1 MNRTEIATVLETLPL
16 DLERIAAADVKASV
30 VVLLNLV
37 ETLAAEN
44 EKLREEQQ
52 KLKDEINRLK
62 GEQGKPEI
70 KGKTRKRDDL
80 SSEQERKEAAGG
92 EQGKGGRGER
102 QRESKREQIK
112 IDRVQ
117 VCPVNG
123 AELPE
128 DAIFK
133 GYESVIVQDLKITTD
148 NVEYRRAVY
157 YSPSQ
162 KKTYRGALPP
172 EVKGEFGAGI
182 RALIPTMKPVCNL
195 SEPKIVEFLQNF
207 GVRISAGYISGLLS
221 DPQAVFHRE
230 KDELYRTGLEC
241 GDYQQIDDTSARV
254 NGENH
259 YTQVVCNP
267 LYTAYFTTEHKDRL
281 SVLDVLRN
289 FAPRRFLFN
298 SETMAL
304 LEQFRLSQKLIGR
317 VDSLE
322 KDQPLTEA
330 QITKLLDELQPGPQ
344 QRSRLLEAAAIA
356 AYHQE
361 TELPVVKLL
370 LCDDAPQFKLLT
382 EELALCWVHDGR
394 HYKKLNPIVPAHRQ
408 QWESFRQDY
417 WAFYGQ
423 LLQFK
428 QTPTSAEAARLSA
441 EFDRL
446 FSTQTGYAELDER
459 IAKTLA
465 KKAALLV
472 VLRHPQLP
480 LHNNDAELGAR
491 AQARV
496 RDVSLHTKSKA
507 GTQAKDTFMTIVQTA
522 KKLGVSAY
530 DYIYDRVSGKFELP
544 SLAQLIRE
552 KRKAELHTCPD
563 PP

>member
-1 MNRTEIATVLETLPL
+1 MNRTEIGTLLETLQL
-16 DLERIAAADVKASV
+16 DIELIEAADVKASV

-70 KGKTRKRDDL
+70 KGKNRKRDDL
-80 SSEQERKEAAGG
+80 SSEQERKEASG
-92 EQGKGGRGER
+92 EQGKRGRGER

-117 VCPVNG
+117 VCPVNRD
-123 AELPE
+123 ELPE

-162 KKTYRGALPP
+162 KKTYRGPLPQ

-182 RALIPTMKPVCNL
+182 RSLIPTMEHVCNM
-195 SEPKIVEFLQNF
+195 SEPKILEFLRNF
-207 GVRISAGYISGLLS
+207 NVRISAGYISSLLT
-221 DPQAVFHRE
+221 DPQALFHRE
-230 KDELYRTGLEC
+230 KDELYRTALEC
-241 GDYQQIDDTSARV
+241 GEYQQIDDTSARV

-298 SETMAL
+298 SETMEL
-304 LEQFRLSQKLIGR
+304 LEQFHLSQKLIRR
-317 VDSLE
+317 VDGLE
-322 KDQPLTEA
+322 KDQPLTEE
-330 QITKLLDELQPGPQ
+330 QITQLLDELQPGPR
-344 QRSRLLEAAAIA
+344 QRSRILEAAAIA

-361 TELPVVKLL
+361 TDLPVVKLL

-394 HYKKLNPIVPAHRQ
+394 HYKKLNPIVPAHREQ
-408 QWESFRQDY
+408 LESFRQDY

-423 LLQFK
+423 LLEFK
-428 QTPTSAEAARLSA
+428 QTPTPAEAARLCE

-446 FSTQTGYAELDER
+446 FSTQTDYAELDER

-465 KKAALLV
+465 KKESLLA
-472 VLRHPQLP
+472 VLRHPELP

-507 GTQAKDTFMTIVQTA
+507 GTLAKDTFMTIVQTA

-530 DYIYDRVSGKFELP
+530 EYIHDRVSGKFELP

-552 KRKAELHTCPD
+552 KKSKAELPTCPD

>member
-1 MNRTEIATVLETLPL
+1 MNRTEIATILETLSL
-16 DLERIAAADVKASV
+16 DPERIEAPDVKAGV
-30 VVLLNLV
+30 VVLLNPV

-44 EKLREEQQ
+44 EKLREEHQ

-70 KGKTRKRDDL
+70 KGKNRKGDDL
-80 SSEQERKEAAGG
+80 SSEQERKEASG
-92 EQGKGGRGER
+92 EQGKRGRGKKR
-102 QRESKREQIK
+102 QREPKREKIK

-117 VCPVNG
+117 ECPVDPD
-123 AELPE
+123 ELPE

-133 GYESVIVQDLKITTD
+133 GYESVVVQELKITTD

-162 KKTYRGALPP
+162 KKTYRGALPG

-182 RALIPTMKPVCNL
+182 RALIPTMKHVCNM
-195 SEPKIVEFLQNF
+195 SEPKILEFLKNF
-207 GVRISAGYISGLLS
+207 NVHISAGYISSVLS
-221 DPQAVFHRE
+221 DPQAVFHHER
-230 KDELYRTGLEC
+230 DELYRAGLEC
-241 GDYQQIDDTSARV
+241 GEYQQIDDTSARV

-259 YTQVVCNP
+259 YTQVVCNS

-289 FAPRRFLFN
+289 FAPRRFLIN
-298 SETMAL
+298 RETLEL
-304 LEQFRLSQKLIGR
+304 LEQFRVSQKLIAG
-317 VDSLE
+317 VAGLE
-322 KDQPLTEA
+322 KDQPLNEE
-330 QITKLLDELQPGPQ
+330 QINKLLDEFRPGPR
-344 QRSRLLEAAAIA
+344 QRSRILEAAAIA

-370 LCDDAPQFKLLT
+370 LCDDAAQFKLLT
-382 EELALCWVHDGR
+382 EELALCWVHDAR
-394 HYKKLNPIVPAHRQ
+394 HYKKLNPIVPAHREQ
-408 QWESFRQDY
+408 LESFRKDY

-423 LLQFK
+423 LLEFK
-428 QTPTSAEAARLSA
+428 QTPTPAEATRLSE

-446 FSTQTGYAELDER
+446 FSTRTGYAELDEP
-459 IAKTLA
+459 IAKTRA
-465 KKAALLV
+465 KKEALLM
-472 VLRHPQLP
+472 VLRHPELP

-507 GTQAKDTFMTIVQTA
+507 GTKAEDTFMTLVQTA

-552 KRKAELHTCPD
+552 KSKAELHTCPD

>member
-1 MNRTEIATVLETLPL
+1 MNRTEIATVLETLQL
-16 DLERIAAADVKASV
+16 NIELIEAADVKASV

-52 KLKDEINRLK
+52 QLKDEINRLK
-62 GEQGKPEI
+62 GEHGKPEM

-80 SSEQERKEAAGG
+80 SSEQERKEASGA
-92 EQGKGGRGER
+92 QGKGGRGEH

-117 VCPVNG
+117 VCPVKG
-123 AELPE
+123 DELPE

-133 GYESVIVQDLKITTD
+133 GYESVLVQDLKITTD
-148 NVEYRRAVY
+148 HVEYRRAVY

-162 KKTYRGALPP
+162 QKTYRGALPP

-182 RALIPTMKPVCNL
+182 RALIPTMKHVCNL
-195 SEPKIVEFLQNF
+195 SEPKILAFLQNF

-221 DPQAVFHRE
+221 DRQAVFHRE
-230 KDELYRTGLEC
+230 KDALYRAALEC

-259 YTQVVCNP
+259 STQVVCNP

-298 SETMAL
+298 SETMEL
-304 LEQFRLSQKLIGR
+304 LEQFRVSQKLIAGL
-317 VDSLE
+317 DSLE
-322 KDQPLTEA
+322 KDQPFTEE
-330 QITKLLDELQPGPQ
+330 QITELLDELQPGPRQ
-344 QRSRLLEAAAIA
+344 CSRILEAAAIA

-370 LCDDAPQFKLLT
+370 LCDDAAQFKLLT

-394 HYKKLNPIVPAHRQ
+394 HYKKLNPIVPVHRQ
-408 QWESFRQDY
+408 QWESFRKDY

-428 QTPTSAEAARLSA
+428 QTPTPAEAARLSE

-446 FSTQTGYAELDER
+446 FSTQTDYAELDER

-465 KKAALLV
+465 KKEALLA
-472 VLRHPQLP
+472 VLRHPQVP

-552 KRKAELHTCPD
+552 RSKAELHTCPD

>member
-1 MNRTEIATVLETLPL
+1 MNRTEIATVLETLQL
-16 DLERIAAADVKASV
+16 DIELIEAADVKASV

-80 SSEQERKEAAGG
+80 SSEQERKEASG
-92 EQGKGGRGER
+92 EQDKGGRGER

-123 AELPE
+123 DELPE

-133 GYESVIVQDLKITTD
+133 GYESVIVQDLKITSD

-162 KKTYRGALPP
+162 KKTYRGALPK

-182 RALIPTMKPVCNL
+182 RALIPTMKHVCNM
-195 SEPKIVEFLQNF
+195 SEPKILEFLRNF
-207 GVRISAGYISGLLS
+207 NVRISAGYISSLLS

-230 KDELYRTGLEC
+230 KDALYWTALEC
-241 GDYQQIDDTSARV
+241 GEYQQIDDTSARV

-259 YTQVVCNP
+259 STQVICNP
-267 LYTAYFTTEHKDRL
+267 LYTAYFTTERKDRL

-298 SETMAL
+298 SETLEL
-304 LEQFRLSQKLIGR
+304 LEQFGLSQKLIAG

-322 KDQPLTEA
+322 KDQPLTHE
-330 QITKLLDELQPGPQ
+330 QISKLLDELQPGPR
-344 QRSRLLEAAAIA
+344 QRSRILEAAAIA

-394 HYKKLNPIVPAHRQ
+394 HYKKLKPIVPMHREQ
-408 QWESFRQDY
+408 LESFRKDY

-423 LLQFK
+423 LRKFK
-428 QTPTSAEAARLSA
+428 QTPSPAEAARLSA

-446 FSTQTGYAELDER
+446 FSTRTGYAELDER

-465 KKAALLV
+465 KKQTLLA

-507 GTQAKDTFMTIVQTA
+507 GTKAKDTFMSIVQTA

-530 DYIYDRVSGKFELP
+530 DYIHDRVSGKFELP

-552 KRKAELHTCPD
+552 KSKAELHTCPD

>member
-1 MNRTEIATVLETLPL
+1 MNRTEITTVLETLPL
-16 DLERIAAADVKASV
+16 DIELMEAADVKTSV

-62 GEQGKPEI
+62 GERGQPEI
-70 KGKTRKRDDL
+70 KGKTGKRDDL
-80 SSEQERKEAAGG
+80 SSEQERKEASGAQG
-92 EQGKGGRGER
+92 ERERGER
-102 QRESKREQIK
+102 HRESKRERIK

-117 VCPVNG
+117 ACPVKG
-123 AELPE
+123 DELPE

-133 GYESVIVQDLKITTD
+133 GYESVIVQDLKIATD

-182 RALIPTMKPVCNL
+182 RSLIPTMAHVCNM
-195 SEPKIVEFLQNF
+195 SEPKILEFLQNF
-207 GVRISAGYISGLLS
+207 NVRISAGYISNLLT
-221 DPQAVFHRE
+221 DPQAVFHHE
-230 KDELYRTGLEC
+230 KDDLYRAALEC
-241 GDYQQIDDTSARV
+241 GGYQQIDDTSARV

-267 LYTAYFTTEHKDRL
+267 LYTAYFTTERKDRL

-298 SETMAL
+298 SETMQL
-304 LEQFRLSQKLIGR
+304 LEQFHLSQKLIAR

-322 KDQPLTEA
+322 KDQALTEE
-330 QITKLLDELQPGPQ
+330 QITKVLDALQPGPQ
-344 QRSRLLEAAAIA
+344 QRSRILEAAAIA

-361 TELPVVKLL
+361 TDLAVVKLL
-370 LCDDAPQFKLLT
+370 LCDDAPQFKRLT

-394 HYKKLNPIVPAHRQ
+394 HYKKLNPIVPAHREQ
-408 QWESFRQDY
+408 LESFRKDY

-428 QTPTSAEAARLSA
+428 QTPTPAEAVRLSEA
-441 EFDRL
+441 FDRL
-446 FSTQTGYAELDER
+446 FSTQTDYAELDER

-465 KKAALLV
+465 KKEALLA
-472 VLRHPQLP
+472 VLRHPELP

-507 GTQAKDTFMTIVQTA
+507 GTRAKDTFMTIVQTA

-530 DYIYDRVSGKFELP
+530 AYIHDRVSGKFELP

-552 KRKAELHTCPD
+552 KNKAERHTCTD

>member
-1 MNRTEIATVLETLPL
+1 MNRTELGTVLETLQPDIEL
-16 DLERIAAADVKASV
+16 IEAADVKAIV

-37 ETLAAEN
+37 ETLGAEN

-70 KGKTRKRDDL
+70 KGKKRKRDDL
-80 SSEQERKEAAGG
+80 SSEQERKKASG
-92 EQGKGGRGER
+92 EQGKGGQGER
-102 QRESKREQIK
+102 QRKSKRDRIK
-112 IDRVQ
+112 IDRVEE
-117 VCPVNG
+117 CPVKG
-123 AELPE
+123 DELPE

-162 KKTYRGALPP
+162 KKTYRGPLPQ

-182 RALIPTMKPVCNL
+182 RSLIPTMKHVCNM
-195 SEPKIVEFLQNF
+195 SEPKILEFLHNF
-207 GVRISAGYISGLLS
+207 NVHISAGYISSLLS
-221 DPQAVFHRE
+221 DPQAVFHHE
-230 KDELYRTGLEC
+230 KDELYRTALEC
-241 GDYQQIDDTSARV
+241 GAYQQIDDTSARV

-259 YTQVVCNP
+259 YTQVLCNP

-298 SETMAL
+298 SETLEL
-304 LEQFRLSQKLIGR
+304 LEQFRVSQKLIAR
-317 VDSLE
+317 VDGLE
-322 KDQPLTEA
+322 KDHPFTEE
-330 QITKLLDELQPGPQ
+330 QINKRLDELQPGPK
-344 QRSRLLEAAAIA
+344 QRSRILEAAAIA

-361 TELPVVKLL
+361 TDLPVVKLL

-382 EELALCWVHDGR
+382 KELALCWVHDGR
-394 HYKKLNPIVPAHRQ
+394 HYKKLNPIVPAHREQ
-408 QWESFRQDY
+408 LEGFRKDY

-428 QTPTSAEAARLSA
+428 QTPTSTEATRLSE

-446 FSTQTGYAELDER
+446 FSTRTDYAELDER

-465 KKAALLV
+465 KKEALLM
-472 VLRHPQLP
+472 VLRHPELP

-530 DYIYDRVSGKFELP
+530 EYIHDRVSGKFELP

-552 KRKAELHTCPD
+552 KSKAELHACHD

>member
-1 MNRTEIATVLETLPL
+1 MNRTEMTTFLETLQL
-16 DLERIAAADVKASV
+16 DIERMEAADVKASV
-30 VVLLNLV
+30 VALLNLV
-37 ETLAAEN
+37 ETLVAEN
-44 EKLREEQQ
+44 DKLKEEQQ
-52 KLKDEINRLK
+52 KLKDEISRLK
-62 GEQGKPEI
+62 GEQGQPEI
-70 KGKTRKRDDL
+70 KGKNRKRDDL
-80 SSEQERKEAAGG
+80 SSEQERKEASG
-92 EQGKGGRGER
+92 EQGKRGGGER
-102 QRESKREQIK
+102 QRDSKRDQIN
-112 IDRVQ
+112 IDRVEE
-117 VCPVNG
+117 CPVNRD
-123 AELPE
+123 ELPE

-133 GYESVIVQDLKITTD
+133 GYESVIVQDLKITSD

-157 YSPSQ
+157 YSPSRQ
-162 KKTYRGALPP
+162 QTYRGALPA

-182 RALIPTMKPVCNL
+182 RALIPTMKHVCNL
-195 SEPKIVEFLQNF
+195 SEPKLLEFLHNF
-207 GVRISAGYISGLLS
+207 NVRISAAYISSLLT
-221 DPQAVFHRE
+221 DPHAVFHRE
-230 KDELYRTGLEC
+230 KDELYRTALEC
-241 GDYQQIDDTSARV
+241 GGYQQIDDTRARV

-259 YTQVVCNP
+259 STQVVCNP
-267 LYTAYFTTEHKDRL
+267 WYTAYFTTERKDRL

-289 FAPRRFLFN
+289 FAPRRFVFN
-298 SETMAL
+298 SETLEL
-304 LEQFRLSQKLIGR
+304 LEQGHLSQKLIR
-317 VDSLE
+317 CVDNLA
-322 KDQPLTEA
+322 KDQPFTEE
-330 QITKLLDELQPGPQ
+330 QVNQLVDELQPGPQ
-344 QRSRLLEAAAIA
+344 QRSRILEAAAIA

-394 HYKKLNPIVPAHRQ
+394 HDKKLNPIVPSHR
-408 QWESFRQDY
+408 EHLEHFRQDY

-423 LLQFK
+423 LLAFK
-428 QTPTSAEAARLSA
+428 QTPTPAEATRLSEA
-441 EFDRL
+441 FDRL
-446 FSTQTGYAELDER
+446 FSTQTGYAELDAR

-465 KKAALLV
+465 KKEALLA

-507 GTQAKDTFMTIVQTA
+507 GTTAKDTFMTLVQTA

-544 SLAQLIRE
+544 SLAQLIRQTS
-552 KRKAELHTCPD
+552 KAELHPCPD

>member
-1 MNRTEIATVLETLPL
+1 MNRTELGTVLETLQPDIEL
-16 DLERIAAADVKASV
+16 IEAADVKASV

-37 ETLAAEN
+37 ETLGAEN

-70 KGKTRKRDDL
+70 KGKKRKGDDL
-80 SSEQERKEAAGG
+80 SSEQERKEASGG
-92 EQGKGGRGER
+92 QGKGGQGER
-102 QRESKREQIK
+102 QREPKRDRIK

-117 VCPVNG
+117 ECPVNRD
-123 AELPE
+123 ELPE

-133 GYESVIVQDLKITTD
+133 GYESVIVQDLKIISD

-162 KKTYRGALPP
+162 KKTYRGPLPQQ
-172 EVKGEFGAGI
+172 VKGEFGVGI
-182 RALIPTMKPVCNL
+182 RSLIPTMKHVCNM
-195 SEPKIVEFLQNF
+195 SEPKILEFLQNF
-207 GVRISAGYISGLLS
+207 NVRISAGYISSLLT
-221 DPQAVFHRE
+221 DPQAVFHHE
-230 KDELYRTGLEC
+230 KDELYRTALEC
-241 GDYQQIDDTSARV
+241 GAYQQIDDTSARV

-259 YTQVVCNP
+259 YTQVLCNP
-267 LYTAYFTTEHKDRL
+267 LYTAYFTTERKDRL

-298 SETMAL
+298 SETLEL
-304 LEQFRLSQKLIGR
+304 LEQFRVSRKLIAR

-322 KDQPLTEA
+322 KDQPLTEE
-330 QITKLLDELQPGPQ
+330 QITTLLDELQPGPK
-344 QRSRLLEAAAIA
+344 QRSRILEAAAIA
-356 AYHQE
+356 AYHQQ
-361 TELPVVKLL
+361 TDLPVVKLL
-370 LCDDAPQFKLLT
+370 LCDDAPQFKRLT

-394 HYKKLNPIVPAHRQ
+394 HYKKLNPIVPAHREQ
-408 QWESFRQDY
+408 LQSFRKDY

-423 LLQFK
+423 LLRFK
-428 QTPTSAEAARLSA
+428 QTPIPAEATRLSE
-441 EFDRL
+441 EFVRL
-446 FSTQTGYAELDER
+446 FSTRTDYAELDER

-465 KKAALLV
+465 KKEALLA
-472 VLRHPQLP
+472 VLRHPELP

-491 AQARV
+491 AQVRV

-530 DYIYDRVSGKFELP
+530 EYIHDRVSGKFDLP

-552 KRKAELHTCPD
+552 KSKAELPTCPD

>member
-1 MNRTEIATVLETLPL
+1 MNRTELGTVLETLQPDIEL
-16 DLERIAAADVKASV
+16 IEAADVKASV

-37 ETLAAEN
+37 ETLGAEN

-70 KGKTRKRDDL
+70 KGKKRKGDDL
-80 SSEQERKEAAGG
+80 SSEQERKEASGG
-92 EQGKGGRGER
+92 QGKGGQGER
-102 QRESKREQIK
+102 QREPKRDRIK

-117 VCPVNG
+117 ECPVNRD
-123 AELPE
+123 ELPE

-133 GYESVIVQDLKITTD
+133 GYESVIVQDLKIISD

-162 KKTYRGALPP
+162 KKTYRGPLPQQ
-172 EVKGEFGAGI
+172 VKGEFGVGI
-182 RALIPTMKPVCNL
+182 RSLIPTMKHVCNM
-195 SEPKIVEFLQNF
+195 SEPKILEFLQNF
-207 GVRISAGYISGLLS
+207 NVRISAGYISSLLT
-221 DPQAVFHRE
+221 DPQALFHHE
-230 KDELYRTGLEC
+230 KDELYRTALEC
-241 GDYQQIDDTSARV
+241 GAYQQIDDTSARV

-259 YTQVVCNP
+259 YTQVLCNP
-267 LYTAYFTTEHKDRL
+267 LYTAYFTTERKDRL

-298 SETMAL
+298 SETLEL
-304 LEQFRLSQKLIGR
+304 LEQFRVSRKLIAR

-322 KDQPLTEA
+322 KDQPLTEE
-330 QITKLLDELQPGPQ
+330 QITTLLDELQPGPK
-344 QRSRLLEAAAIA
+344 QRSRILEAAAIA
-356 AYHQE
+356 AYHQQ
-361 TELPVVKLL
+361 TDLPVVKLL
-370 LCDDAPQFKLLT
+370 LCDDAPQFKRLT

-394 HYKKLNPIVPAHRQ
+394 HYKKLNPIVPAHREQ
-408 QWESFRQDY
+408 LQSFRKDY

-423 LLQFK
+423 LLRFK
-428 QTPTSAEAARLSA
+428 QTPIPAEATRLSE
-441 EFDRL
+441 EFVRL
-446 FSTQTGYAELDER
+446 FSTRTDYAELDER

-465 KKAALLV
+465 KKEALLA
-472 VLRHPQLP
+472 VLRHPELP

-491 AQARV
+491 AQVRV

-530 DYIYDRVSGKFELP
+530 EYIHDRVSGKFDLP

-552 KRKAELHTCPD
+552 KSKAELPTCPD

>member
-16 DLERIAAADVKASV
+16 DLERIEATDVKASV

-44 EKLREEQQ
+44 DKLREEQQ

-62 GEQGKPEI
+62 GEQGQPEI

-80 SSEQERKEAAGG
+80 SSEQERKEASG
-92 EQGKGGRGER
+92 EPGKGGRGER
-102 QRESKREQIK
+102 QRESKRDQIK

-117 VCPVNG
+117 ECPVNRD
-123 AELPE
+123 ELPE

-162 KKTYRGALPP
+162 KKTYRGALPE

-182 RALIPTMKPVCNL
+182 RSLIPTMKHVCNM
-195 SEPKIVEFLQNF
+195 SEPKILEFLQNF
-207 GVRISAGYISGLLS
+207 NVPISAAYISNLLT

-230 KDELYRTGLEC
+230 KDDLYRAALEG

-267 LYTAYFTTEHKDRL
+267 LYTAYFTTERKDRL

-298 SETMAL
+298 SETLEL
-304 LEQFRLSQKLIGR
+304 LEQFHLSQKLIRR
-317 VDSLE
+317 VASLA
-322 KDQPLTEA
+322 KDQPLTEE
-330 QITKLLDELQPGPQ
+330 QITPLLDELQLGPQ
-344 QRSRLLEAAAIA
+344 QCTRLLEAAAIA

-361 TELPVVKLL
+361 TDLPVVKLL
-370 LCDDAPQFKLLT
+370 LCDDAPQFKRLT

-394 HYKKLNPIVPAHRQ
+394 HYKKLNPLVPAHREQ
-408 QWESFRQDY
+408 LESFRQDY

-423 LLQFK
+423 LLEFK
-428 QTPTSAEAARLSA
+428 QTPTPAEADRLSA

-446 FSTQTGYAELDER
+446 FSTQTGYAELDDR

-465 KKAALLV
+465 KKAALLA
-472 VLRHPQLP
+472 VLRHPELP

-507 GTQAKDTFMTIVQTA
+507 GTKAKDTFMTIVQTA

-530 DYIYDRVSGKFELP
+530 DYIYDRVSGKFERP

-552 KRKAELHTCPD
+552 KSKAELHTCPD